1 MSNESVCMWKHVYK
15 PFNNSIRLSL
25 KALPRQTG
33 IYILT
38 LTENK
43 TGYPPEVCSKTL

>member
-38 LTENK
+38 LTEHK
-43 TGYPPEVCSKTL
+43 TGHALEVCSIRL